1 VIALHMANRA
11 REKRAQRKHPN
22 DIMENLGMET
32 LGTEDLAAA
41 NDALFRQIV
50 EVVEDGNRLD
60 EQGSLDEAKARY
72 QQAWSLLPEP
82 PAQWNLAQWIA
93 DCLAGVFFEQ
103 GKYTESKAWAMI
115 AVDTKPP
122 RETSSW
128 IVFAKACIELGETD
142 LAMKYLG
149 KAYTLGKR
157 RAFQGFDKKYLAFY
171 LERAKG

>member
-1 VIALHMANRA
+1 MPLHIADHA
-11 REKRAQRKHPN
+11 
-22 DIMENLGMET
+22 LGMHPSNDMEEVNMDA
-32 LGTEDLAAA
+32 LGTEDLAAV
-41 NDALFRQIV
+41 NDTLFRQVV

-60 EQGSLDEAKARY
+60 EQGNLDEARAKY

-82 PAQWNLAQWIA
+82 PTQWDLAQWIA
-93 DCLAGVFFEQ
+93 DCLAGAFFEQ
-103 GKYTESKAWAMI
+103 GKYAESKAWAMI

-142 LAMKYLG
+142 LAMEYLG
-149 KAYTLGKR
+149 KAYALGKR

-171 LERAKG
+171 LERKQG